1 MKPGRKLV
9 LEAILVPLM
18 LWVFM
23 WMLFYIHP
31 PHDISREDFNASWLV
46 VTIVSYF
53 MVMIVVLLLV
63 RRLLRKAGYQ
73 FELRELFRVLDRA
86 DPKIIGDSIGDIF
99 TIVILW
105 GAFSTGVLALGL
117 RKGIIFTVR
126 FYLVFMVVVLLLM
139 ICVVVV
145 VIDLPLILYEILT
158 GKRLLDGFKGNLIIS
173 LISGGFL
180 IFSSLI
186 ATNLGFSGI
195 AIIYPLLKLYM
206 NRDLYKNL
214 LLLSAL
220 NALYGITGILIL
232 PRRRRLGLLMLLLIA
247 LALIPI
253 LIKVFIEL

>member
-1 MKPGRKLV
+1 
-9 LEAILVPLM
+9 
-18 LWVFM
+18 
-23 WMLFYIHP
+23 
-31 PHDISREDFNASWLV
+31 
-46 VTIVSYF
+46 

-105 GAFSTGVLALGL
+105 GAFSTWVLALGL
-117 RKGIIFTVR
+117 RKGIIFTVS

-139 ICVVVV
+139 ISVVVV
-145 VIDLPLILYEILT
+145 VIDLPLMLYGILT

-195 AIIYPLLKLYM
+195 AIIHPLLKFYT
-206 NRDLYKNL
+206 NRDLYNTL